1 MNKDYPEEL
10 DEFRKAEYRAE
21 KKQSLAEERKAAKA
35 QARKESLVNPRRK

>member
-10 DEFRKAEYRAE
+10 DEFRRAE
-21 KKQSLAEERKAAKA
+21 CRDYKKRSLAEERKAAKE